1 LVSKIFEEIQ
11 GTQIP
16 VCLGNK
22 ARSGGTM
29 KRIFYLT
36 AIIFAFGLS
45 SAAFAEYVIQLK
57 NGRILP
63 VSNFWEEQGIVK
75 FYWQQ
80 GIVGL
85 SKKDILAIRARKPDD
100 RDKIHYVS
108 EPALSPKQPS
118 ETKVSS
124 EPREPAQEQR
134 ALNPVAPEE
143 KTRLELYEKQKAL
156 YTEEYEKAN
165 ERYLQAT
172 SRHDAEAKKK
182 AWEEMN
188 HFARQV
194 SIVDEELKKSTQNP
208 TPDQGAQ

>member
-1 LVSKIFEEIQ
+1 MKKI
-11 GTQIP
+11 
-16 VCLGNK
+16 
-22 ARSGGTM
+22 
-29 KRIFYLT
+29 IFLT

-45 SAAFAEYVIQLK
+45 SAGGAEYEIKLK
-57 NGRILP
+57 NGRVLP
-63 VSNFWEEQGIVK
+63 VSNFWDEKGVVK
-75 FYWQQ
+75 FYWQN

-85 SKKDILAIRARKPDD
+85 PKKDIFSIKVRKNDAA
-100 RDKIHYVS
+100 DKIQYVS

-124 EPREPAQEQR
+124 EAQEPAQDKKTPD
-134 ALNPVAPEE
+134 LVAPKE
-143 KTRLELYEKQKAL
+143 RVRIELYEKQKAL

-182 AWEEMN
+182 AWEEIN

-194 SIVDEELKKSTQNP
+194 SIVDEELKKSTQTT
-208 TPDQGAQ
+208 TPEQRAQ